1 MIGGNTL
8 RRLASPH
15 VVIAF
20 AWIMLAAVS
29 SEYQRHAKYPV

>member
-1 MIGGNTL
+1 MIGGDNP

>member
-1 MIGGNTL
+1 MIRFDSLG
-8 RRLASPH
+8 RLASPH